1 MISKLIEK
9 GTSSSNRESL
19 NRRIKLVNQ
28 LLILI
33 ILILLGFNTI
43 DLIKEEYRYIPPTS
57 TFAFFFAI
65 ALIINLTGYH
75 NISRPLTSIILL
87 IIPFYFS
94 AFFNHESGIIM
105 IYIAVACG
113 QFMFYDFEEKWKI
126 ALFILLSILLML
138 FIDFSDY
145 NIFPGVEK
153 ASIKYQKEQFKY
165 YIIADILSLG
175 FACFWLVKENH
186 EAEQKLKR
194 QREKAINELKSKS
207 EFLSVMSHEIRTPL
221 SGVIGMSDILMR
233 SDLSKRES
241 ENLNVLKYSA
251 NNLLSIVNDILDFSK
266 IEVGKLLIE
275 KRPIDIHEFILQVSK
290 SVQHR
295 IESKNLKFI
304 CDIDPDIPPF
314 ILADSARLQQV
325 FTNLLDN
332 AIKFTHIGK
341 ITFKTTLVYK
351 ENNEKCTINFSIED
365 TGIGIPEDQLGHI
378 FESFTQASTSTSR
391 KYGGTGLG
399 IYLCKKIIRLLG
411 GYLEVESSINK
422 GTTFNFS
429 IPFEIVNVPKI
440 SQPNAKDE
448 EEISLQGLHVLIV
461 EDNAINQ
468 FVIKQLLQQYNI
480 SFYAVENGFMALD
493 ELQKK
498 NYDLVLLDYHMP
510 DLDGLKTLIKIRER
524 GSKVIDPQIPVVIL
538 TADIIDEVK
547 HKLQEAGSNDFI
559 TKPIEQER
567 LLKSLQR
574 VIKDRRIE
582 LRNSDY
588 ELEFL
593 NSPIE
598 RSFDIT
604 YVKRIIGEDIGI
616 IKTLINMVIT
626 KLPDQINQ
634 LKQSLKTKNQEVQL
648 RLTHDIKSNLKN
660 IGLLVL
666 SNKMGEIENHILHH
680 KDVSTLITQ
689 FETDYKNALI
699 EINEWMLKV

>member
-1 MISKLIEK
+1 MISNLIEK

-33 ILILLGFNTI
+33 ILILFGFNII
-43 DLIKEEYRYIPPTS
+43 DLIKEEYRYIPPTLS
-57 TFAFFFAI
+57 FALCFVI
-65 ALIINLTGYH
+65 ALFINLAGFH
-75 NISRPLTSIILL
+75 NISRPITSITLL
-87 IIPFYFS
+87 IIPLYFS
-94 AFFNHESGIIM
+94 AYFNHESGITM

-113 QFMFYDFEEKWKI
+113 QFMFYDFEERWKI
-126 ALFILLSILLML
+126 GLFILLSILLML
-138 FIDFSDY
+138 FIDQSDY
-145 NIFPGVEK
+145 NIFPGIEK
-153 ASIKYQKEQFKY
+153 APIKYQKEQFKY

-175 FACFWLVKENH
+175 FACFWLVKENNNS
-186 EAEQKLKR
+186 ELKLKR
-194 QREKAINELKSKS
+194 QREKALMELKSKS

-233 SDLSKRES
+233 SELSKRDS

-251 NNLLSIVNDILDFSK
+251 NNLLNIVNDILDFSK

-275 KRPIDIHEFILQVSK
+275 KRPIDIHEFLLQVGK

-295 IESKNLKFI
+295 IESKNLQFE
-304 CDIDPDIPPF
+304 CEIDTDIPPF

-325 FTNLLDN
+325 FINLLDN
-332 AIKFTHIGK
+332 AIKFTHVGK
-341 ITFKTTLVYK
+341 ITFKATLVYK
-351 ENNEKCTINFSIED
+351 ESNEKCTIYFSITD

-411 GYLEVESSINK
+411 GYLEVESTVNK
-422 GTTFNFS
+422 GTNFNFS
-429 IPFEIVNVPKI
+429 IPFEIVDIPKI
-440 SQPNAKDE
+440 AIPNNVE
-448 EEISLQGLHVLIV
+448 EDISLQGLHVLIV
-461 EDNAINQ
+461 EDNTINQ

-480 SFYAVENGFMALD
+480 TFFAVENGFMALE

-524 GSKVIDPQIPVVIL
+524 GSQVIDPQIPVIIL

-547 HKLQEAGSNDFI
+547 HKLQAAGSNDFI

-567 LLKSLQR
+567 LLKSLQK
-574 VIKDRRIE
+574 VIKDKRIE

-604 YVKRIIGEDIGI
+604 YIKRIIGEDIGI
-616 IKTLINMVIT
+616 IKTLINMVT
-626 KLPDQINQ
+626 LKLPVQIKE

-666 SNKMGEIENHILHH
+666 SNKMGDIEKQIIHRN
-680 KDVSTLITQ
+680 DVTELIKQ
-689 FETDYKNALI
+689 FELDYTNALT
-699 EINEWMLKV
+699 EINDWMQK